1 MERAYQ
7 QNWFLS
13 FTLFLVFHFKFLMP
27 LGFTSSRSLSCESK
41 PIGSAIPNEL
51 NYGKSQSTFYLELQ
65 CTWFVLHKYTALC
78 VISALFQCY
87 LNNLHAVIICVFRV
101 RRHFSASSCV
111 SHTVIICSVITWL
124 SIL

>member
-7 QNWFLS
+7 QKWFLS

-41 PIGSAIPNEL
+41 PIGSAIPNEITINL
-51 NYGKSQSTFYLELQ
+51 LFWNYSVHGLS
-65 CTWFVLHKYTALC
+65 CINILHCVSFQHYFN
-78 VISALFQCY
+78 VIST
-87 LNNLHAVIICVFRV
+87 NNLHAVIICVFRV